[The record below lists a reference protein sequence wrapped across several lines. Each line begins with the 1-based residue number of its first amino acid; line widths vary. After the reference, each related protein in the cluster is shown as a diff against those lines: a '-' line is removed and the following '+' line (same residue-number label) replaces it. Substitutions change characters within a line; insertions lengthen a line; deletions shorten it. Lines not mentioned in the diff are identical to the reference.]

1 MIEQLLNK
9 ALRKAK
15 VLPLDKNT
23 KYILF
28 SDLHKG
34 NNSYADDFTQNM
46 RIYKEALHHYYKN
59 DFTYIELGD
68 GIELWENRKIEP
80 IIEAHRVIFDL
91 LKDFHKQKR
100 LYLIYGNHDMVF
112 KYPFMVKMLLGS
124 VFTDLKYYE
133 SILLQANEPKKN
145 LLLLHG
151 HQADYMNY
159 LFWWF
164 HRFLV
169 RYVWKPLQ
177 LLGVDDP
184 TSPAKNFKERIKV
197 ERKMERWIKKNHKQ
211 PVIFGHTHRPIFPVK
226 HSETSQ
232 KEKENNSKIISDK
245 NKLQTISPIGQIAE
259 LIPMFNTG
267 SCVHPTS
274 IVGIEISEMQI
285 SLVKWIEDKDI
296 KKTQKIV
303 LEGPTDLEEFWSLRK

>member
-1 MIEQLLNK
+1 
-9 ALRKAK
+9 
-15 VLPLDKNT
+15 
-23 KYILF
+23 KYIFF

-80 IIEAHRVIFDL
+80 IIKAHRVVFDL
-91 LKDFHKQKR
+91 LKDFHEQKR
-100 LYLIYGNHDMVF
+100 IYLLYGNHDMVF
-112 KYPFMVKMLLGS
+112 MYPFMVKMLLGS

-133 SILLQANEPKKN
+133 SILLQADVSKKN
-145 LLLLHG
+145 VLLLHG

-164 HRFLV
+164 FRFLV

-177 LLGVDDP
+177 LLGIKDP

-197 ERKMERWIKKNHKQ
+197 EKRMEKWIVKNNNQ
-211 PVIFGHTHRPIFPVK
+211 PVIFGHTHRPIFPEKTASSSNDKKDATPKVK
-226 HSETSQ
+226 
-232 KEKENNSKIISDK
+232 NNSNKINSLAPTFGGK
-245 NKLQTISPIGQIAE
+245 P
-259 LIPMFNTG
+259 IPMFNSG
-267 SCVHPTS
+267 SCVHPAA
-274 IVGIEISEMQI
+274 IIGIEITNLQI
-285 SLVKWIEDKDI
+285 SMVKWEEDSETKETV
-296 KKTQKIV
+296 KVV
-303 LEGPTDLEEFWSLRK
+303 LEGPVDLEEYWLLRK